1 MKDSKIRLRASNIIL
16 LLIAGCINAAGVV
29 LLLSPAG
36 LLDSGISSLSMLLNR
51 VTSLNIA
58 LFLIVLNVPLFIFG
72 IRKMGVTFIIY
83 SLIAI
88 ASYSLMAYVFS
99 EIAHLNEKVYEL
111 ISHDMLIAA
120 LFGGFL
126 SGVGSGLTI
135 RQGGAIDGVEVL
147 AVTFAKKIGLSV
159 GQFVMAFNVI
169 IYTVSSIIGKSL
181 LIGLYSVVS
190 YLVGLKVIDFIV
202 DGFDK
207 GKACTIITKNP
218 DVLAA
223 ALSEELGRG
232 VTVLD
237 CKGYFSNEE
246 MTMLYCVAN
255 RFEITKIKK
264 LISEIDPESFVAVN
278 EVSEV
283 LGNRI
288 KFSLN
293 TAVKPKQLRK
303 KEEELFAESTVVSEE
318 ETSEGI
324 ATVPSDTGKEEDVLP
339 EGAKDAEATS
349 EGDGAAENEE
359 RKG

>member
-1 MKDSKIRLRASNIIL
+1 MKDSRVKLRAWNIIL
-16 LLIAGCINAAGVV
+16 LLVAGCINAAGVV
-29 LLLSPAG
+29 LLLSPAD
-36 LLDSGISSLSMLLNR
+36 LLDSGISSLSMLLSR
-51 VTSLNIA
+51 VTNLNIA
-58 LFLIVLNVPLFIFG
+58 LFLVVLNVPLFIFG
-72 IRKMGVTFIIY
+72 IRKMGVTFIVY
-83 SLIAI
+83 SLVAI

-237 CKGYFSNEE
+237 CKGYFSNED

-255 RFEITKIKK
+255 RFEITRIKK

-303 KEEELFAESTVVSEE
+303 RAEEENVSSAVSTEE
-318 ETSEGI
+318 K
-324 ATVPSDTGKEEDVLP
+324 PSDKTQDKVPETVTEDSVESEKVKDDDISKTQEKE
-339 EGAKDAEATS
+339 
-349 EGDGAAENEE
+349 
-359 RKG
+359 